1 VRLFNEFKTFIWNN
15 GKPQAMRTYHD
26 DLVMSLAIGCWVRDT
41 ALAAGTRNVNHKKAC
56 LDSIIFTSRRINT
69 QIPGQIGY
77 EKDILQK
84 AHQSVNEQKQ
94 FIWLLKG

>member
-1 VRLFNEFKTFIWNN
+1 
-15 GKPQAMRTYHD
+15 
-26 DLVMSLAIGCWVRDT
+26 VRDT

-56 LDSIIFTSRRINT
+56 LDSIIFTSRRMNT

-84 AHQSVNEQKQ
+84 AHQNVNEQKQ